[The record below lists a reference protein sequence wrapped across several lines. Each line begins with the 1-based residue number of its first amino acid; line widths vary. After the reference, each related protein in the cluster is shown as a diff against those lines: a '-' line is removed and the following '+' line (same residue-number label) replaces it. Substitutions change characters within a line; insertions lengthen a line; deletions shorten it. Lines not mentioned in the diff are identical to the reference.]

1 MDQYLHRREQLIAVD
16 RGLRIDHGEA
26 AARYERLADDAD
38 SIVRDIRAAEA
49 LEVWGPDSNAAH
61 KADDGTHVFPGMGF
75 LTGEFKLI
83 RIMSEEYHEQVQRQR
98 HYSQY
103 RAIQDCKQGTLYQ

>member
-83 RIMSEEYHEQVQRQR
+83 RIIS
-98 HYSQY
+98 
-103 RAIQDCKQGTLYQ
+103 